1 MIGSVSSGFRRRRP
15 RNANRAAVAATASPA
30 GSRQPPADR
39 AEVRT
44 IPARCEPNVRP
55 PDRRPSIAWPPMVT
69 RSVGR
74 TRCNFTLASGVA
86 VASFA
91 ARVSASTSAGL
102 AGVTDSGPAGSDVT
116 GELLASP
123 AVTAAA
129 APTVAAGAAST
140 VCEAELAAASA
151 AGAVWGT
158 GAVASGSRAPTA
170 PTAGA
175 GAGAGAGTAGAVT
188 AETAGSA
195 AGDGRG
201 ARRGGSKASGSTY
214 PCGSLV
220 VRAPK

>member
-55 PDRRPSIAWPPMVT
+55 PDRRPSIAWPPMAT

-74 TRCNFTLASGVA
+74 ARCNFTLASGVA

-91 ARVSASTSAGL
+91 ARVWASTSAGL

-116 GELLASP
+116 GGLLASP

-151 AGAVWGT
+151 AGAMWGT

-175 GAGAGAGTAGAVT
+175 GAGAGMAGAVT

-201 ARRGGSKASGSTY
+201 ARLGGSKASGSTY

>member
-1 MIGSVSSGFRRRRP
+1 MIGSVSSGFRRRRA
-15 RNANRAAVAATASPA
+15 RNASRATVAATASPA
-30 GSRQPPADR
+30 GSCQPPPADR
-39 AEVRT
+39 ADVRT

-55 PDRRPSIAWPPMVT
+55 PARRPSIGWPPMVT
-69 RSVGR
+69 RSKAR
-74 TRCNFTLASGVA
+74 ARCNFTLATGVA
-86 VASFA
+86 VTSFA
-91 ARVSASTSAGL
+91 ARVCVGTSTGL
-102 AGVTDSGPAGSDVT
+102 AGVTDSGAASSDVT
-116 GELLASP
+116 CELLAEP

-140 VCEAELAAASA
+140 VCEAELATAST
-151 AGAVWGT
+151 AGAVWET
-158 GAVASGSRAPTA
+158 GAVASGSTAPTA

-175 GAGAGAGTAGAVT
+175 GTAGAGT

-201 ARRGGSKASGSTY
+201 VRRGGSKVSGSTY